1 MEWIKGEG
9 RIDQVPTEKKEVDRT
24 RDYFRDRI
32 QETMQVFEDGVA
44 EIEEIL
50 NGKKTIGKG
59 DREDIR
65 KLLTRVKMEYKSNM
79 PFALEQFNE
88 ATDKLT
94 QAAKAEVDAFVTHAA
109 VMTGLE
115 QLRKIGNGEVA
126 PDLKQLG
133 SADGEED

>member
-1 MEWIKGEG
+1 M
-9 RIDQVPTEKKEVDRT
+9 
-24 RDYFRDRI
+24 
-32 QETMQVFEDGVA
+32 FEDGVA

-50 NGKKTIGKG
+50 NSKKTIGKG

-65 KLLTRVKMEYKSNM
+65 KLLTRVKSEYKSNM